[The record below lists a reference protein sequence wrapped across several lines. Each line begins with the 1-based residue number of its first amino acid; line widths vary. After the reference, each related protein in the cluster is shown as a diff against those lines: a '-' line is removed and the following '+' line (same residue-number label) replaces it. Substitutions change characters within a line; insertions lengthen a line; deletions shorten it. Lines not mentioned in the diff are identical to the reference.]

1 MMPQTVPALAWLML
15 KVITLLGIAVYVV
28 FAGVMVR
35 QERLMANVLE
45 EAFEPVLRILTY
57 VHLAMSVAVFL
68 LALVIL

>member
-1 MMPQTVPALAWLML
+1 MTPETLPAIAWLFL
-15 KVITLLGIAVYVV
+15 KVITLLGIAVYAV

-35 QERLMANVLE
+35 QEHLMANVLE
-45 EAFEPVLRILTY
+45 EGFEPVLRIVTY

>member
-1 MMPQTVPALAWLML
+1 MTPESLPALVWLTL

-35 QERLMANVLE
+35 QEHLMANVLE
-45 EAFEPVLRILTY
+45 EGFEPVLRILTY

>member
-1 MMPQTVPALAWLML
+1 MMPQTVPAIAWFTL
-15 KVITLLGIAVYVV
+15 KIVVLLGIAVYAV

-45 EAFEPVLRILTY
+45 EGFEPVLRIITY
-57 VHLAMSVAVFL
+57 IHLAMSVAVFL